1 MVGVGK
7 AVGIRILSPPEVAQD
22 HTWCDPGTDRA
33 WCCPVSH
40 TFNPCS
46 AGISSV
52 SQFPVDQSSR
62 AALWMAAEQGG
73 SWGWP
78 RKWPTGALGQRKAL
92 TGLEVGQLLP
102 HQAGLTL

>member
-22 HTWCDPGTDRA
+22 HTWCDPGTEPGA
-33 WCCPVSH
+33 VPSH
-40 TFNPCS
+40 TLSIPVLLGS
-46 AGISSV
+46 ALCPSFQWIS
-52 SQFPVDQSSR
+52 P
-62 AALWMAAEQGG
+62 AEQHCGWLQSKGG

-78 RKWPTGALGQRKAL
+78 RKRPTGALGQRETL